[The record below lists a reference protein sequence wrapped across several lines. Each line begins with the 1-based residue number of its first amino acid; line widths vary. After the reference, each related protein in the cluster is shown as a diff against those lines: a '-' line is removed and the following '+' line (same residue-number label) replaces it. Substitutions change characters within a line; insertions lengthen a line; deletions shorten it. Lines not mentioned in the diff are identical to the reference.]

1 MNGQMFGGTKQL
13 GVWGRGE
20 HDNDRAHPRHRPM
33 HLAGRADQTE
43 TRYFYL
49 RRCGKLAFVEKR
61 SPVIHL
67 EPCNSCPDYSSHG
80 GHP

>member
-1 MNGQMFGGTKQL
+1 MTTIVRTL
-13 GVWGRGE
+13 GIGRCTLLGE
-20 HDNDRAHPRHRPM
+20 LIHE
-33 HLAGRADQTE
+33 TE

-67 EPCNSCPDYSSHG
+67 EPCKSCPDYSS
-80 GHP
+80 PAE